1 MASLGDKSVKERR
14 YPTMSPRHHRSL
26 ERVVESFDQLVDA
39 VSVWLLFT
47 AQSSDQLVL
56 ARATISDMLRL
67 KRTLQKEMKLKSGN
81 GERLWQVVHTV
92 ITVVVNHAL
101 NWLSKPSHY
110 LRRREHIVC
119 SRLFVR
125 R

>member
-1 MASLGDKSVKERR
+1 
-14 YPTMSPRHHRSL
+14 MSPRHHRSW

-67 KRTLQKEMKLKSGN
+67 KQMLRKGMKLKSGN
-81 GERLWQVVHTV
+81 GERLWQVVNTV

-110 LRRREHIVC
+110 QWRREHIVC